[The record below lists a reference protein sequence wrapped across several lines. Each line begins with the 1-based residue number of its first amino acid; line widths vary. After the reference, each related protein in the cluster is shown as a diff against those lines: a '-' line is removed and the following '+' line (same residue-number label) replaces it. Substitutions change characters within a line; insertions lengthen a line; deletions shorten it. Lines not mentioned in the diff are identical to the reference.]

1 MLVHGSQWEHCQE
14 FNSHKKRFSFR
25 GSELVLAGG
34 HTASFLEML
43 PPTHSNTCTPW
54 GSLLLAWRGDACTM
68 SPSPCYR
75 TSPCPTSLTI
85 PKPLH
90 NRSGIKILL
99 PLLHLA
105 RSCSSPATFLME
117 QPLAGDGSVPSLT
130 KAALEPGDP
139 EVKGSASRC
148 QLPQPSVLL
157 Q

>member
-1 MLVHGSQWEHCQE
+1 MGPNGNIVR
-14 FNSHKKRFSFR
+14 NSTVTRRDFPFGDPR
-25 GSELVLAGG
+25 LVLAGG
-34 HTASFLEML
+34 HTPFFLEML

-54 GSLLLAWRGDACTM
+54 GSLLLAWRCDACTM
-68 SPSPCYR
+68 SPSLCYR
-75 TSPCPTSLTI
+75 TSLCPTSLTI
-85 PKPLH
+85 PQPLH
-90 NRSGIKILL
+90 NGSGIKILL